1 MGRCPG
7 PEALNLANRNITMHS
22 NTDEEDK
29 FTWNPEST
37 NIRNKSHQETE
48 INNFPPNLTK
58 HQVKN
63 WNTENQNLYKK
74 IKEPLSSAPKL
85 NMEVNNQWN
94 KHKAHSCKKGK
105 EELAKAYEEFN
116 LSQLNTVINKMKRKA
131 PGNDGLVIDHFK
143 DLGMGGKLKLL
154 EISNEIFSTGNFP
167 DKFKQAI
174 VVPILK
180 KEKPARNPSSYR
192 PISLLPVAGKIVESL
207 VLKYKLNP
215 YLEKRG
221 LIPVVQTGSNRIQKK
236 QKHINQHQENVHP
249 CLHPANPKQTLHT
262 HNHDQL

>member
-116 LSQLNTVINKMKRKA
+116 LSQLNTVINRMKRKA

-180 KEKPARNPSSYR
+180 KKNLPGIQAHTDPS
-192 PISLLPVAGKIVESL
+192 
-207 VLKYKLNP
+207 P
-215 YLEKRG
+215 YSPWLGR
-221 LIPVVQTGSNRIQKK
+221 
-236 QKHINQHQENVHP
+236 
-249 CLHPANPKQTLHT
+249 
-262 HNHDQL
+262 